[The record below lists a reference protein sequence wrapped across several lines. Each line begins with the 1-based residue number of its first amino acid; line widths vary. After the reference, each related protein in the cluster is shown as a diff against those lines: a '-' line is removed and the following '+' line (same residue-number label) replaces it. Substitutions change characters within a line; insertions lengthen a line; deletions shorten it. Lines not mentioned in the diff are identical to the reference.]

1 MRIFLC
7 AVAAALSL
15 ALPAKAQPY
24 ASARSA
30 AAELQ
35 SMCEADRGQL
45 WRVSLCGPLLVVNPA
60 TRAVWASQAD
70 SGGVLTALSDGGWRG
85 VLPQGVP
92 VANTTVTWSG
102 VRWIMVVGPL
112 PEDAA
117 QRRVL
122 VAHEAWHRIQEQIA
136 LAAQASDATHLES
149 ERGRYFM
156 RLELRALS
164 TALRSRSSS
173 RRRAA
178 QEALMFRSARLA
190 EFTTA
195 GASETALDRNEGLA
209 SYTGVKLGAEEPDFF
224 AARTLDQYDGHQAF
238 ARAYAYATGP
248 AYGLLLDDYV
258 EDWRRNLGRFAPADL
273 LARALPGLQA
283 SPRRLRRAAERYGGP
298 AIAVEERDRA
308 IAQRARVTELRQ
320 RFGQGPR
327 LELPL
332 RQMQYEFDP
341 ARVTPIEGLG
351 NFYSNL
357 TLRDVWGELVAAEG
371 AVIDANL
378 TRVTAAAPAPGGL
391 AGPGWRLRLNPG
403 FGVAGPDGQGVVRV
417 VPLAQPQ

>member
-1 MRIFLC
+1 MRLFVC
-7 AVAAALSL
+7 VTAVALGL
-15 ALPAKAQPY
+15 AFSARAQPY
-24 ASARSA
+24 AMERAA

-35 SMCEADRGQL
+35 SMCAADRGEL
-45 WRVSLCGPLLVVNPA
+45 WRVNLCGPLIVVDPA
-60 TRAVWASQAD
+60 THRVWASQAD
-70 SGGVLTALSDGGWRG
+70 DGRLLTSLNDGGWTG

-102 VRWIMVVGPL
+102 VRWIMLIGPL
-112 PEDAA
+112 PQDAT

-136 LAAQASDATHLES
+136 LALQPSDAAHLET

-156 RLELRALS
+156 RLELRALA

-178 QEALMFRSARLA
+178 QDALLFRAARLA
-190 EFTTA
+190 EFPQA
-195 GASETALDRNEGLA
+195 AAAEAALDRNEGLA

-224 AARTLDQYDGHQAF
+224 AARTLDQYDMHQAY

-258 EDWRRNLGRFAPADL
+258 EEWRRNLARYAPADL
-273 LARALPGLQA
+273 LAGALPAPQMT
-283 SPRRLRRAAERYGGP
+283 PRRLRRAAERYGGP
-298 AIAVEERDRA
+298 AIAIEERDRA
-308 IAQRARVTELRQ
+308 IAQRARIANLRQ

-341 ARVTPIEGLG
+341 AQVTPVEGMG
-351 NFYSNL
+351 SFYSRL

-371 AVIDANL
+371 AMIDANF
-378 TRVTAAAPAPGGL
+378 TRLTAAAPAPGGM

-403 FGVAGPDGQGVVRV
+403 FGVSGPDGFGVVRV
-417 VPLAQPQ
+417 VQLAQPQ